1 MNALRVI
8 YSAAIV
14 ALLGSSGALAQDVI
28 PIGLSSPQTG
38 GAAYLGQ
45 HQRQGAELAVAE
57 LNEAGGVLGRQL
69 ELKVQDNQCNPT
81 QGVASAD
88 QLIDVGK
95 VVGIIGGLCS
105 SVTLAIMP
113 VIERAK
119 VPLIVDV
126 STNPKISEAAG
137 AGGNIWTF
145 QINPSDAGLA
155 AALGDYL
162 ASKGTYKSIAFVG
175 EDTDYGRG
183 GHEALKAALVKSGIA
198 IGSADFFNQGA
209 ADFAS
214 VIARLRSKKPDA
226 IALYA
231 VGADELNFLRQ
242 YRAAGLN
249 IPITGR
255 IELSD
260 LQASLIDAGAL
271 DGATSVFPYAPAIDT
286 EGNKAFVAKFT
297 GKFGEAPNYQSFE
310 GYEAVKVLADAI
322 TRAGKADPAAIREAL
337 VTTSYPS
344 MLDETIS
351 FDEHNQAH
359 NKAVILRVEGT
370 KVIVDSTSGT

>member
-1 MNALRVI
+1 MRVSRWI
-8 YSAAIV
+8 YSATIIAFLSSAAI
-14 ALLGSSGALAQDVI
+14 AQDAV
-28 PIGLSSPQTG
+28 PIGMSSPQTG

-57 LNEAGGVLGRQL
+57 INEAGGVLGRPL

-95 VVGIIGGLCS
+95 VVAMIGGLCS

-119 VPLIVDV
+119 IPLIVDV
-126 STNPKISEAAG
+126 STNPKIAETSG
-137 AGGNIWTF
+137 AGGNTWTF

-155 AALGDYL
+155 VALGDYL
-162 ASKGTYKSIAFVG
+162 AKKGSYKKIAFVG

-183 GHEALKAALVKSGIA
+183 GHDALKAALAKAGIE
-198 IGSADFFNQGA
+198 ISAPDFFTPGT

-214 VIARLRSKKPDA
+214 VIARLRSEKPDA

-231 VGADELNFLRQ
+231 VGDELNFLRQ
-242 YRAAGLN
+242 YRAAGLT

-255 IELSD
+255 IELSE

-271 DGATSVFPYAPAIDT
+271 DGATSVFPYHPAIET

-297 GKFGEAPNYQSFE
+297 SKFGEAPNYQSFE

-322 TRAGKADPAAIREAL
+322 TRAGKVDSAAIREAL
-337 VTTSYPS
+337 VSTSYPS
-344 MLDETIS
+344 LLDETIK
-351 FDEHNQAH
+351 FDDHNQAH
-359 NKAVILRVEGT
+359 NKAVILRVDGT
-370 KVIVDSTSGT
+370 KVVVESTSGT